1 MPENTKIPAAQN
13 SIEDPPEYNAE
24 SAKNLAAQKDQSP
37 TFDQLSADLQ
47 NLISQLNSFM
57 TTCLAMPIAYQS
69 SFPAGVQIMQ
79 TFCSPNE
86 NAEKG
91 EPMTV
96 SDAYS
101 QIRQLS

>member
-1 MPENTKIPAAQN
+1 MSESTKIPAAQN
-13 SIEDPPEYNAE
+13 SIEDPNAE

-47 NLISQLNSFM
+47 SLISQLTSFIE
-57 TTCLAMPIAYQS
+57 LPSVYQS
-69 SFPAGVQIMQ
+69 IFPDVAQILE

-96 SDAYS
+96 SDAYWK
-101 QIRQLS
+101 IYALL